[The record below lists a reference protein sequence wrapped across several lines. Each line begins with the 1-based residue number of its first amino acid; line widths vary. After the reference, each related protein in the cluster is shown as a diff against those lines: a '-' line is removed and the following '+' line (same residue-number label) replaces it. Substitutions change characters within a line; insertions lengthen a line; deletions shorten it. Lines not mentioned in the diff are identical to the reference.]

1 MARYDLPDEA
11 WTLIQPLLPAHPAS
25 PRAGRPWA
33 AHRMI
38 INGMFWGLCSG
49 APWHDL
55 PERYGPWK
63 TVYNRFNLWSKSGV
77 INIIFNR
84 LLSSFDSHDLADWSA
99 TALDGSNIRALKCAA
114 GAPKKQPDIA
124 GDNGLGRS
132 RGGFGTKI
140 HMATD
145 GSGLPLN
152 IVLSPGQ
159 VYESQCAQRLL
170 DGIGV
175 HRQNGSMKRCG
186 HVVQADRAYS
196 GHTLRNELIN
206 KGIKTITPRKFNQKM
221 ESDGRLRL
229 DRDACRNRN
238 RNRNVVERCFGR
250 LKEYR
255 RIATRY
261 DKTARNYL
269 AMVNLGCI
277 RLIYQ
282 RLCN

>member
-1 MARYDLPDEA
+1 MARYDLSDEA
-11 WTLIQPLLPAHPAS
+11 WALIQPLLPTEPVT

-33 AHRMI
+33 EHRMI
-38 INGMFWGLCSG
+38 INGMFWVLCSG
-49 APWHDL
+49 APWRDL

-63 TVYNRFNLWSKSGV
+63 TVYNRFNRWSKSGV

-84 LLSSFDSHDLADWSA
+84 LLTLLDANSFIDWSA
-99 TALDGSNIRALKCAA
+99 TALDGSNIRALRCAA
-114 GAPKKQPDIA
+114 GGSKKHPDIA

-140 HMATD
+140 HLATD

-159 VYESQCAQRLL
+159 AHESQFAQRLL

-175 HRQNGSMKRCG
+175 QRQNGSMKRRG
-186 HVVQADRAYS
+186 HAVLADKAYS
-196 GHTLRNELIN
+196 GHALRNELKN
-206 KGIKTITPRKFNQKM
+206 KGIKTVIPRKSNEKM
-221 ESDGRLRL
+221 ASDGRSQL
-229 DRDACRNRN
+229 DRDAYL
-238 RNRNVVERCFGR
+238 NRNVVERCFGR

-269 AMVNLGCI
+269 AMV
-277 RLIYQ
+277 
-282 RLCN
+282 